1 MLPAL
6 ESVNA
11 IDVAENAHL
20 IPASNTYMEVL
31 VKSLGIHDLRYGLIY
46 LILMYM
52 VSFVLR
58 SVLNDRFWKFIVS
71 FVCFLWLSIAASKN

>member
-1 MLPAL
+1 
-6 ESVNA
+6 
-11 IDVAENAHL
+11 
-20 IPASNTYMEVL
+20 
-31 VKSLGIHDLRYGLIY
+31 
-46 LILMYM
+46 LMYM

>member
-1 MLPAL
+1 MLPAS

-31 VKSLGIHDLRYGLIY
+31 VKSLGINDFRYGLIY

-58 SVLNDRFWKFIVS
+58 SVLND
-71 FVCFLWLSIAASKN
+71 CF